1 MRMIL
6 ECGRIVPGCSF
17 VARAD
22 SEEDL
27 LLKAVEHARSVH
39 GVEHASEA
47 LKAKIRA
54 AIIAADAD

>member
-1 MRMIL
+1 VRPH
-6 ECGRIVPGCSF
+6 RAGCSF

-27 LLKAVEHARSVH
+27 LLKAVEHARSAH

-47 LKAKIRA
+47 LKAKIRT
-54 AIIAADAD
+54 AIIATDAD